1 MPAQARRSRTLAFTL
16 VELLTVIAVI
26 GVLAAILIPVAAS
39 ARATAH
45 TSKCTANL
53 RSIGVAGMLYSE
65 EHKGRFSS
73 SRLYNS
79 ITDAEPGL
87 REYFDNNRWHPV
99 FTCPSLAHYPGTI
112 SHTYTCAVVATTNTQ
127 AGARAAVYRNR
138 IQHPSLTAWMMD
150 GAWMDPLWFSSY
162 VIPLPEDL
170 GRFVYP
176 HRDKQNVLF
185 VDGHVELVTPDRLA
199 DRNALI
205 WSGVVPRP

>member
-1 MPAQARRSRTLAFTL
+1 MPTPARRSPAFTL
-16 VELLTVIAVI
+16 VELLTVIAII

-39 ARATAH
+39 ARAAAH
-45 TSKCTANL
+45 TSKCVANL
-53 RSIGVAGMLYSE
+53 RSIGAAGMLYSD

-79 ITDAEPGL
+79 IRDDEPGL
-87 REYFDNNRWHPV
+87 REYFDDNRWHPV
-99 FTCPSLAHYPGTI
+99 FICPALAHYP
-112 SHTYTCAVVATTNTQ
+112 SSVNPHTYTLAVVATCNTQ
-127 AGARAAVYRNR
+127 AGARASVYRNR
-138 IQHPSLTAWMMD
+138 IQHPTQTAWMMD

-162 VIPLPEDL
+162 VIPQDEDL

-185 VDGHVELVTPDRLA
+185 VDGHVELVSPDRLA

-205 WSGVVPRP
+205 WSGIAPKS